1 MVNEI
6 LQLAQQRYEELVSKG
21 NSDTDKLSVYN
32 AVAKEFCQSKPAL
45 TIEFAE
51 IIKAEAVDENDN
63 IALAL
68 ACYAT
73 GVSLFMLSKIDE
85 SLTEIKKSVELLEKT
100 TKYDEL
106 GSNYN
111 MLGIIFRQKG
121 NYADALMYWQLC
133 TNIYQKSDNKL
144 GEGAVLNNLGALQ
157 TQLGNFTEAL
167 DSYQKSVKIFQEFE
181 NLPRLAM
188 TLSNIGIIYE
198 NLEKYDQALEYFKQ
212 SIPLQESTNDQRGL
226 AMTYHNIAGVLKF
239 KGEYAESKEMAKK
252 SLLIR
257 EELQDLL
264 GITTTQGLLCALY
277 REINEEDKSI
287 DFGKRSIENAKKI
300 GDKFRETAS
309 LIELS
314 RTYEKYKNFPTA
326 LELLNNAVTI
336 ATDLQAKEL
345 LFKIHKDR
353 AVVLKHLENYKSAL
367 ESFESYFTLE
377 KEVFNVKSNE
387 KMQQL
392 QVTFEVE
399 KKEREAEIYRLR
411 NVELQSANDEIM
423 RQQEILEKQAAEIEL
438 ANTELN
444 EKNLLIE
451 EAHSLSERLLLNV
464 LPPAIAARLKANE
477 NPIADRFENVTVLF
491 ADIAGFT
498 HLSSSISPE
507 TIVGML
513 NDIFTEFDA
522 IADKYGLE
530 KIKTIGDNYMCVGGL
545 PEVMENNTEAVA
557 RFALEIREIIKNF
570 DSGNGISINARIGFH
585 TGPVVA
591 GVIGKRKF
599 AYDLWG
605 DTVNTASR
613 MESHGE
619 IGKIH
624 VTEKVYTILKDLF
637 TFEFRGPLTIKGKG
651 TMNTY
656 FLLAPL

>member
-1 MVNEI
+1 MNNEVFQI
-6 LQLAQQRYEELVSKG
+6 AQQRY
-21 NSDTDKLSVYN
+21 TDLTANGQVDVDMLTVYN
-32 AVAKEFCQSKPAL
+32 TVAKEYCQTKPAITL
-45 TIEFAE
+45 EFTSHIKELAAE
-51 IIKAEAVDENDN
+51 QNNTTA
-63 IALAL
+63 IALAQ
-68 ACYAT
+68 YAV
-73 GVSLFMLSKIDE
+73 GVAMFMMSKIDE
-85 SLTEIKKSVELLEKT
+85 SLSEITSAVEKLTLT
-100 TKYDEL
+100 DLYDEL
-106 GSNYN
+106 GSCYN
-111 MLGIIFRQKG
+111 MLGIIYRKKG
-121 NYADALMYWQLC
+121 NFAEALMYWQMC
-133 TNIYQKSDNKL
+133 TNIYQKSQNTL

-167 DSYQKSVKIFQEFE
+167 DSYQKSVKIFQEHDD
-181 NLPRLAM
+181 LPRLAM

-252 SLLIR
+252 ALTIR

-277 REINEEDKSI
+277 REINEEAKSI
-287 DFGKRSIENAKKI
+287 DFGKKSVENAKKI
-300 GDKFRETAS
+300 GDKFREAAS

-314 RTYEKYKNFPTA
+314 RTYEKYKNFPSA
-326 LELLNNAVTI
+326 LELLNRAVTI

-353 AVVLKHLENYKSAL
+353 AIVLKHLENYKLAL

-377 KEVFNVKSNE
+377 KEVFNEKSNE

-411 NVELQSANDEIM
+411 NVELQSANDEIL
-423 RQQEILEKQAAEIEL
+423 RQQDILEKQAAEIEL

-498 HLSSSISPE
+498 HLSSTISPE

-557 RFALEIREIIKNF
+557 RFALEIRETIKNF
-570 DSGNGISINARIGFH
+570 DGGNGIDINARIGFH

-613 MESHGE
+613 MESHGDV
-619 IGKIH
+619 GKIH
-624 VTEKVYTILKDLF
+624 VTEKVYDILKDLF

-656 FLLAPL
+656 FLLEVK

>member
-1 MVNEI
+1 MSNEL
-6 LQLAQQRYEELVSKG
+6 LQIAQQRFEEFVSTG
-21 NSDTDKLSVYN
+21 DTNSDKLTVYN
-32 AVAKEFCQSKPAL
+32 TVAKEFCQTKPAL

-51 IIKAEAVDENDN
+51 IIKEEAINQNDT

-68 ACYAT
+68 AFYAS
-73 GVSLFMLSKIDE
+73 GVSHFMLSKVDV
-85 SLTEIKKSVELLEKT
+85 SLAEIKKSIELLEKT
-100 TKYDEL
+100 NKYDEI

-111 MLGIIFRQKG
+111 MLGIISRQKG
-121 NYADALMYWQLC
+121 NFADALVNWQSSSSY
-133 TNIYQKSDNKL
+133 YQRAENKI

-252 SLLIR
+252 SLAIR

-277 REINEEDKSI
+277 REINEEEKSI
-287 DFGKRSIENAKKI
+287 DFGMKSIENAKKI

-309 LIELS
+309 LIELA
-314 RTYEKYKNFPTA
+314 RTYEKYKNFNSS

-377 KEVFNVKSNE
+377 KEVFNEKSNE

-411 NVELQSANDEIM
+411 NVELQSANDEIL
-423 RQQEILEKQAAEIEL
+423 RQQDILEKQAAEIEL

-444 EKNLLIE
+444 EKNILIE
-451 EAHSLSERLLLNV
+451 EAHSLSESLLLNV

-513 NDIFTEFDA
+513 NNIFTEFDA

-570 DSGNGISINARIGFH
+570 DSGYGIDINARIGFH

-619 IGKIH
+619 VGKIH
-624 VTEKVYTILKDLF
+624 VTEKVYTILQDLF

-656 FLLAPL
+656 FLLDAK